1 MLRSI
6 WAEFKSTNKPDVGN
20 ELWWL
25 YLLCLGCGGPAHIFK
40 KYSKKSW
47 STDKKLV
54 WDDKMLPRLTGQ
66 QPYAVRTND
75 WVNTRSVGLNS
86 RTCQNSSWV
95 RQNLLQKRI
104 EFKYLISC
112 GHLMTSL
119 TIVTRLGYQRE
130 PYMLGDSI
138 FSLLEKRTEFKYLIS
153 CVHLMTSLT
162 IVTKQSW
169 LPKRTVYARG

>member
-54 WDDKMLPRLTGQ
+54 WDDKMLPRLPGQ

-75 WVNTRSVGLNS
+75 WVNKMSVGLNS

-95 RQNLLQKRI
+95 HQNLLEKRI

-119 TIVTRLGYQRE
+119 TIVT
-130 PYMLGDSI
+130 
-138 FSLLEKRTEFKYLIS
+138 
-153 CVHLMTSLT
+153 
-162 IVTKQSW
+162 KQTW